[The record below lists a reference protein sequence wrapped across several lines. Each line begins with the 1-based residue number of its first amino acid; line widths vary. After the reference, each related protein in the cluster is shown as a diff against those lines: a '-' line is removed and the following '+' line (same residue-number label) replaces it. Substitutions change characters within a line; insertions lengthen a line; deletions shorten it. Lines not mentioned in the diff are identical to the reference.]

1 MTYDEF
7 KNIFMKILNAHA
19 PTKQRVVRGNNQP
32 FMNKTLSK
40 AFMHRSKLK
49 NLYNKN
55 PTELNKANYKKQR
68 NFCVA
73 LLAKEK
79 KKYYNNLDLKIFD
92 DNKKFWQNVKPLFS
106 NKQNVLQKSI
116 TIVEKDKITSKDS
129 EVAEKLNNFFIE
141 AVKNLEI
148 EPFVP
153 DSDTGINT
161 ESIDDIIKMYENH
174 PSILKI
180 KENVNV
186 ENKFTFTNSTPN
198 TFKNEI
204 NQLDPKK
211 AVIENDLPTK
221 Y

>member
-1 MTYDEF
+1 
-7 KNIFMKILNAHA
+7 
-19 PTKQRVVRGNNQP
+19 
-32 FMNKTLSK
+32 
-40 AFMHRSKLK
+40 MHRSKLK
-49 NLYNKN
+49 NLYNRY
-55 PTELNKANYKKQR
+55 PTELNKTNYKKQR
-68 NFCVA
+68 NFCVS

-106 NKQNVLQKSI
+106 NKQNVLQKNI

-204 NQLDPKK
+204 NHLDPKK
-211 AVIENDLPTK
+211 AGIENDLPTK
-221 Y
+221 VLIGSSDIV